1 MRWQV
6 HVEEI
11 TREEGRPT
19 QALLA
24 NGLVARWD
32 FSPLSSRQSAPPAR
46 REKKGEDSLSLSLLL
61 SLTLCPLVSLTLSLL
76 VSLTLS
82 LFDS

>member
-6 HVEEI
+6 HVEEV

-32 FSPLSSRQSAPPAR
+32 FSPLSSRQSAPSAQ

-61 SLTLCPLVSLTLSLL
+61 SLTLCPLVSLSLP
-76 VSLTLS
+76 
-82 LFDS
+82 LFDSSSLRPFDY